1 MILFLKLFLNFLL
14 FIQLE
19 SKSTI
24 LSSEILRVAKKNKND
39 TISLCMIYY
48 FEKNRIIDL
57 NEYSKIDEIGI
68 CNSHNTTYYIDNDNI
83 TFKNQT
89 NQSYSIICGI
99 KSDEKYVINLCG
111 YQLIYLHFIASYSH
125 FFGNFNIVT
134 GFIINFFQLRYQ
146 NSSLWF
152 SIINSLLFLTEELF
166 NTFTTQKEY
175 EINSFFIYFIIIGI
189 FIISLLIFKFIHYK
203 DNIICGLYVCFFSYT
218 LFKII
223 YYFLIINSFLILKQ
237 LYILITIIPFF
248 IIGIMIGN
256 KDNKLNI
263 AIITT
268 PFLGAY
274 ILIKG
279 IDYLLGGLT
288 NEILL
293 NKFYKYNKTSNEKPL
308 YISIE
313 SINTYIILYFVM
325 SFIGFQHQ
333 YRTGKELIEFPDNT
347 IINDEFLDYGV
358 EANKDNVFEMSK
370 SIIEDNNTSSVN
382 NESIATNRASI
393 QGDI

>member
-1 MILFLKLFLNFLL
+1 
-14 FIQLE
+14 
-19 SKSTI
+19 
-24 LSSEILRVAKKNKND
+24 
-39 TISLCMIYY
+39 MIYY

-83 TFKNQT
+83 TFKNQA

-111 YQLIYLHFIASYSH
+111 YQLIYLNFIAYYSH

-175 EINSFFIYFIIIGI
+175 EIDSFFIYFIIIGI

-333 YRTGKELIEFPDNT
+333 YRTGKELIELPDNT